1 MLRRLAKRCAGVLG
15 MAAVFLHYEQ
25 GSAPFTCKLK
35 TELGLAEAL
44 EKFSVKYRKKHG
56 QAPPN
61 LEARHND
68 RPLSDATWR
77 ALPAKTDVFLT
88 EGKAPE
94 RPKPKPKPTPP
105 KPAPPPAPPPAKPQE
120 RRTPKPPPA
129 PQKPAPETAPPAL
142 VARLLKRAE
151 KQTAEKSYR
160 AARGVYEALL
170 QAGAT
175 ERATRGLATVDL
187 KRGAHADALKQF
199 EGLWKTYK
207 KLSDAFDCGR
217 CLAALGRHRL
227 AIEMFRRATKDETL
241 MEDTCVALARAQ
253 LSDGRGQEACATCEL
268 VLKKNPQHCGATVA
282 YSEVARAFHKKEE
295 ELSLILRAV
304 VMEQENKDA
313 RRGAARAIADE
324 GGFERL
330 RKQLADPRDSP
341 AAAVAFLATVCKDHG
356 HVEVAASLLQWAADD
371 VPSSASY
378 ALNLLHAREILND
391 YEGALKAGER
401 FFARGGDASWY
412 ADVMAILQKRGA
424 FGSAAFCAATTD
436 VALEWV
442 AAEGDNHAV
451 VRGTP
456 SPKPSKIKYDDDALD
471 ALAVAF
477 ALCKVLYLGGGL
489 ARARLLVKA
498 LEPARRASST
508 PLHQTSVRNEH
519 AYYCCV
525 AQVLCEDP
533 RAATTF
539 DEDVYVCGDSHTL
552 APAWKVLD
560 VGQKRLRLKPA
571 LVTGLKH
578 WHLRREGEFYPKR
591 NFYYVCGVDTRSP
604 LKKALGL
611 FGDDVATPT
620 IPPKATVLFLLGE
633 IDCREGILVAVE
645 KLRYESVDE
654 GIRHTA
660 SIFVDVASRLA
671 RQKKWKV
678 LVHPV
683 PPVLDETRGM
693 VLKYNATLRSL
704 VDACKELTWVDCF
717 DGFLDASGKLD
728 QRWRLDGTH
737 LHPRYLDELL
747 APALG
752 KLEF

>member
-1 MLRRLAKRCAGVLG
+1 
-15 MAAVFLHYEQ
+15 
-25 GSAPFTCKLK
+25 
-35 TELGLAEAL
+35 
-44 EKFSVKYRKKHG
+44 
-56 QAPPN
+56 
-61 LEARHND
+61 
-68 RPLSDATWR
+68 
-77 ALPAKTDVFLT
+77 
-88 EGKAPE
+88 
-94 RPKPKPKPTPP
+94 
-105 KPAPPPAPPPAKPQE
+105 
-120 RRTPKPPPA
+120 
-129 PQKPAPETAPPAL
+129 
-142 VARLLKRAE
+142 
-151 KQTAEKSYR
+151 
-160 AARGVYEALL
+160 
-170 QAGAT
+170 
-175 ERATRGLATVDL
+175 
-187 KRGAHADALKQF
+187 
-199 EGLWKTYK
+199 
-207 KLSDAFDCGR
+207 
-217 CLAALGRHRL
+217 
-227 AIEMFRRATKDETL
+227 
-241 MEDTCVALARAQ
+241 
-253 LSDGRGQEACATCEL
+253 
-268 VLKKNPQHCGATVA
+268 VA
-282 YSEVARAFHKKEE
+282 YAEVARAFRKKDE

-304 VMEQENKDA
+304 VMDQENKDA
-313 RRGAARAIADE
+313 RRGAALAISDE

-330 RKQLADPRDSP
+330 KKQLADPRDSP

-401 FFARGGDASWY
+401 FFAREDRFG
-412 ADVMAILQKRGA
+412 VLAILDGRGV
-424 FGSAAFCAATTD
+424 FGSSEFCASTTD

-442 AAEGDNHAV
+442 TAEGDAHAV
-451 VRGTP
+451 VRGAP

-498 LEPARRASST
+498 LEPARRASAT

-539 DEDVYVCGDSHTL
+539 DEDVYVCGDSHSL
-552 APAWKVLD
+552 APAWKVLN
-560 VGQKRLRLKPA
+560 VKQKRLRLKPA

-645 KLRYESVDE
+645 KLRYESVEE

-671 RQKKWKV
+671 RHKRWRV

-693 VLKYNATLRSL
+693 VLKYNDTLRRL
-704 VDACKELTWVDCF
+704 VDASEILTWVDCF
-717 DGFLDASGKLD
+717 DGFLDGAGKLD
-728 QRWRLDGTH
+728 ARWRLDGTH

-752 KLEF
+752 ALDF

>member
-1 MLRRLAKRCAGVLG
+1 

-25 GSAPFTCKLK
+25 GNAPFTCKIK
-35 TELGLAEAL
+35 TELGLDEAL
-44 EKFSVKYRKKHG
+44 AKFATKYRKKHG
-56 QAPPN
+56 RDPPP
-61 LEARHND
+61 LEAPGHN
-68 RPLSDATWR
+68 DATWR

-94 RPKPKPKPTPP
+94 RPKPKPAPPKP
-105 KPAPPPAPPPAKPQE
+105 KPAPPPAPV
-120 RRTPKPPPA
+120 
-129 PQKPAPETAPPAL
+129 ETAPPAL
-142 VARLLKRAE
+142 VARLLKQAE
-151 KQTAEKSYR
+151 NQVKEKSYR
-160 AARGVYEALL
+160 SARGVYEALL

-187 KRGAHADALKQF
+187 KRGAPADALKRF
-199 EGLWKTYK
+199 EGLWKAYK
-207 KLSDAFDCGR
+207 NLGDAFDCGR
-217 CLAALGRHRL
+217 CLAALNRNQL
-227 AIEMFRRATKDETL
+227 AIEMFRRAMTDESL
-241 MEDTCVALARAQ
+241 MEDACVALARAQ
-253 LSDGRGQEACATCEL
+253 LREGRGQEACGTCEL
-268 VLKKNPQHCGATVA
+268 VLKKNPQHCNATIA
-282 YSEVARAFHKKEE
+282 YAEVARAFRKKEE

-304 VMEQENKDA
+304 VMDQENKDA
-313 RRGAARAIADE
+313 RRGAALAIADA

-330 RKQLADPRDSP
+330 RKQLGDPNDSP

-356 HVEVAASLLQWAADD
+356 RVEVAAELLQWAADD

-401 FFARGGDASWY
+401 FFARGDAY
-412 ADVMAILQKRGA
+412 GVMAILQGRGE
-424 FGSAAFCAATTD
+424 FGSAEFCTSTND
-436 VALEWV
+436 IELEWV
-442 AAEGDNHAV
+442 AAENDNHAV

-552 APAWKVLD
+552 APAWKVLK
-560 VGQKRLRLKPA
+560 VKQKRLRLKPA

-578 WHLRREGEFYPKR
+578 WHLRREGYFYPKR
-591 NFYYVCGVDTRSP
+591 NFYYVCGVDARSP

-611 FGDDVATPT
+611 FGDDVTTPT

-645 KLRYESVDE
+645 KLRYASVEE

-660 SIFVDVASRLA
+660 AIFVDVASRLA
-671 RQKKWKV
+671 RHKQWRA

-693 VLKYNATLRSL
+693 VLKYNATLRRL
-704 VDACKELTWVDCF
+704 VDASSELTWVDCF
-717 DGFLDASGKLD
+717 DGFLDPASGKLD
-728 QRWRLDGTH
+728 DRWRLDGTH

-752 KLEF
+752 KLDF